1 MDILVREE
9 EEKDRKEIYE
19 VNKLAFG
26 QENESIL
33 VDKIRKGENFVP
45 GLSLVAETKSRLV
58 GHILL
63 SKIKIIRSS
72 IFETLALA
80 PMGVIPAFQKQ
91 GIGSELIKK
100 GMAKV
105 KELGFDSIIVL
116 GHKDYYPRFGFKK
129 ASKWNIKCPFEVPDE
144 AFMAVEL
151 TERALEGKAGTVSY
165 PDEFMEAE

>member
-63 SKIKIIRSS
+63 SKIKIIGSS

-100 GMAKV
+100 GMTRA

-116 GHKDYYPRFGFKK
+116 GHKEYYPRFGLK
-129 ASKWNIKCPFEVPDE
+129 
-144 AFMAVEL
+144 EL
-151 TERALEGKAGTVSY
+151 QNGV
-165 PDEFMEAE
+165 